1 MDRTETDFPQGDG
14 RINCPECQ
22 GRGVVVVPKEELP
35 RYALPGTT
43 RFCGCVYR
51 RDLMDNLRRGWS
63 PICKVQAA
71 PNSPLVGKQRSNLW
85 LRSPL
90 PDLKQHIRA
99 VACKMPPRWRFK
111 VITDTDLM
119 TTWLY
124 SANEV
129 YDADV
134 NQARTRAENN
144 SSRITDLVEPWE
156 LLIIRLGVKAAR
168 NNATAE
174 VFLEALL
181 HRQQIDRPTWVV
193 DSSSWPLRDGHLA
206 WDVRVQ
212 EFLDDFEFI
221 EIGGIEAP
229 PVVGTAQPQVFGIE
243 DEAPAPAEQS
253 DSPVMDEDGRMKT
266 VKRDWK

>member
-14 RINCPECQ
+14 HIDCPDCK
-22 GRGVVVVPKEELP
+22 GRGVLVIPKEELP
-35 RYALPGTT
+35 PHALPGTT
-43 RFCGCVYR
+43 RFCGCVHR
-51 RDLMDNLRRGWS
+51 RDLMDNLKRGWK
-63 PICKVQAA
+63 PISKVPSA
-71 PNSPLVGKQRSNLW
+71 PNSPLLGKQRSNVW

-99 VACKMPPRWRFK
+99 AACKMAPRWRFK